1 MNTYTSNKLKRVL
14 SLIIDD
20 VNEYDLTHL
29 FYKGINPNLSD
40 DEVIEIKTKDI
51 QSNIENLENYSSFEL
66 YVLIAKYYECDNL
79 IDLELFHSILFDE
92 DNATTSTATGKI
104 TIIFDEVL
112 R

>member
-1 MNTYTSNKLKRVL
+1 MNSYTTNKLKRVL
-14 SLIIDD
+14 SSIIDD
-20 VNEYDLTHL
+20 VNENDLTHL

-40 DEVIEIKTKDI
+40 DEVIEIKTKEI
-51 QSNIENLENYSSFEL
+51 QSNIKDLEHYSSFEL
-66 YVLIAKYYECDNL
+66 YVLIAKYYKCDDL

-92 DNATTSTATGKI
+92 ETTTSTATGKI